1 MSDYANMRAELD
13 AANKR
18 IAELEDQLNPVSRK
32 TSPAAPPHAEQAHA
46 DATKPAHHENEHE
59 RERGK
64 R

>member
-18 IAELEDQLNPVSRK
+18 IAELEAQIPPGTRRAPE
-32 TSPAAPPHAEQAHA
+32 PAHAHA
-46 DATKPAHHENEHE
+46 DATKPADKPAHHENEHE
-59 RERGK
+59 RGK